1 VLRTVLAERRRPV
14 RMDRIAITSQVPVNI
29 PITNQLPVNAD
40 LVEEPR

>member
-1 VLRTVLAERRRPV
+1 
-14 RMDRIAITSQVPVNI
+14 MDRIAITSQVPVNI